1 MTIKKLHHIGV
12 AVPEIETAL
21 AFWQDALGLELSHV
35 DDVPE
40 QEVVVAFFP
49 TGIEGFVIGVESAKS
64 HLENLRVDPGLFGIL
79 GFEGG

>member
-40 QEVVVAFFP
+40 QEAVVAFFP
-49 TGIEGFVIGVESAKS
+49 TGDSEVEEITGTSSRA
-64 HLENLRVDPGLFGIL
+64 L
-79 GFEGG
+79 GSQPRS